1 MRAILATAIA
11 FLIVF
16 FIVAMISNDSRPPQ
30 SGIASMEFALQW
42 TLRLFG
48 CLISVISASGLLL
61 VAAGKG
67 TLERQGAFVLPLL
80 AGLALVT
87 FTWSLALGIA
97 LIAVAWIVRNQT
109 TKPSE

>member
-1 MRAILATAIA
+1 MRAILGTAIA

-16 FIVAMISNDSRPPQ
+16 FIVALIANDGRPPQ

-42 TLRLFG
+42 TLRFFG

-67 TLERQGAFVLPLL
+67 TLERQSAFVLPLL
-80 AGLALVT
+80 AGLALVSV
-87 FTWSLALGIA
+87 TWSLALGIA
-97 LIAVAWIVRNQT
+97 LITVAWIVRGQVS
-109 TKPSE
+109 KPSE